1 MTYGGEGHDWWY
13 ASLVSTVIPSSVIIH
28 ETVQK
33 SQEQC
38 WQSAIYDK
46 KYMMKIFLFCVVDFM
61 NVLELLKSLDG
72 HLNNWFDEDE
82 HVKVGKMWV
91 KESLVNFKRF

>member
-1 MTYGGEGHDWWY
+1 MKQYRNLRNNADKVPYMT
-13 ASLVSTVIPSSVIIH
+13 
-28 ETVQK
+28 
-33 SQEQC
+33 
-38 WQSAIYDK
+38 K

-61 NVLELLKSLDG
+61 NVLEFLKSLDG